1 MAEKEEGSGAG
12 ETMAGNL
19 KEKPA
24 DAESF
29 DGQEYAGGG
38 AGADAGT
45 GGGYAG
51 GTNVSSQ
58 GGGSGSSKQGGNTG
72 GSKDASG

>member
-1 MAEKEEGSGAG
+1 MPEQEGSSNSR

-24 DAESF
+24 DADTF
-29 DGQEYAGGG
+29 DAQNYAGEQEGPHSGG
-38 AGADAGT
+38 E
-45 GGGYAG
+45 GGYAG

-58 GGGSGSSKQGGNTG
+58 GGGSDSSKQGGDTG
-72 GSKDASG
+72 GRTDASD

>member
-1 MAEKEEGSGAG
+1 MPEKEEGSSGG

-24 DAESF
+24 DADSF

-38 AGADAGT
+38 GQDAGT

-58 GGGSGSSKQGGNTG
+58 GGGSGSTKQGGNTG

>member
-1 MAEKEEGSGAG
+1 MPEQEESSDSR

-24 DAESF
+24 DAATF
-29 DGQEYAGGG
+29 DDQKYAGQQEGPHSGG
-38 AGADAGT
+38 D
-45 GGGYAG
+45 GGYAG

-58 GGGSGSSKQGGNTG
+58 GGGSGSTKQGGNTG

>member
-1 MAEKEEGSGAG
+1 
-12 ETMAGNL
+12 MAGNL

-29 DGQEYAGGG
+29 DGQKH
-38 AGADAGT
+38 
-45 GGGYAG
+45 AG

-58 GGGSGSSKQGGNTG
+58 DGGTGSTRQGGNTG

>member
-1 MAEKEEGSGAG
+1 MSEQEGSSNSQ

-24 DAESF
+24 DADTF
-29 DGQEYAGGG
+29 DGQKYAGQQEGPNSGEAGG
-38 AGADAGT
+38 H
-45 GGGYAG
+45 AG

-58 GGGSGSSKQGGNTG
+58 GGGSGSTKQGGNTG

>member
-1 MAEKEEGSGAG
+1 MAEKEEGSGGG
-12 ETMAGNL
+12 ETMEGNL

-24 DAESF
+24 DADSF

-38 AGADAGT
+38 GQDAGT

-58 GGGSGSSKQGGNTG
+58 GGGSGSTKQGGNTG

>member
-1 MAEKEEGSGAG
+1 MSEKEEGSQSG

-29 DGQEYAGGG
+29 DGQKYAGGG
-38 AGADAGT
+38 GQDEGT

-58 GGGSGSSKQGGNTG
+58 GGGSGSTKQGGNTG
-72 GSKDASG
+72 DRKDASG

>member
-1 MAEKEEGSGAG
+1 MAEKEEGAG
-12 ETMAGNL
+12 GRETMAGNL

-29 DGQEYAGGG
+29 DGQNSPGGG
-38 AGADAGT
+38 GQDAGT

-58 GGGSGSSKQGGNTG
+58 GGGSGSTKQGGNTG
-72 GSKDASG
+72 DRKDASG